1 METLPRFAARLAY
14 VAQDEALLPRVRGL
28 PWLTPFLVSL
38 LLCAG
43 LALTPAHTEAA
54 YAATELASLPV
65 GSSRVV
71 RAANDAGEIV
81 GTVGQR
87 GFLLNGGGLQEI
99 AGLPG
104 GDHSAALG
112 INNLGHV
119 VGSANIA
126 TGMRAFRSR
135 GTIGI
140 VALGTLPGDNGSVA
154 LAINDPGKAVGYSSG
169 PTGVRAVVWTPAGA
183 IQALPVLAG
192 SDSSRGLAINDGGDV
207 VGVSDTPSGPRGV
220 LWEGDAVQD
229 LGTLPGHGASEAL
242 SLNNLGDIVGSSGDP
257 EDQHHAVLWTP
268 GSAIQDLGTLP
279 DGTSS
284 RALAINDRREVVGIA
299 ETSAFLWTEQGGMQ
313 DLNELLT
320 SRFGFVLTHAV
331 AISAE
336 GVIVAVGVD
345 EATSAEQG
353 HDHDDHDLPLRIFR
367 LVPVP

>member
-14 VAQDEALLPRVRGL
+14 VAQDEALLPRLRGL
-28 PWLTPFLVSL
+28 SWLTPFLVSL

-43 LALTPAHTEAA
+43 LALTPAQTEAA

-65 GSSRVV
+65 GPRVV

-104 GDHSAALG
+104 SDQSAALG
-112 INNLGHV
+112 INNLGQV

-135 GTIGI
+135 GTTGI

-169 PTGVRAVVWTPAGA
+169 PTGVRAVVWTSAGA

-192 SDSSRGLAINDGGDV
+192 SDSSRGLAINDGGDI
-207 VGVSDTPSGPRGV
+207 VGVSDTASGPRGV

-257 EDQHHAVLWTP
+257 EDRAP
-268 GSAIQDLGTLP
+268 R
-279 DGTSS
+279 
-284 RALAINDRREVVGIA
+284 RALAVG
-299 ETSAFLWTEQGGMQ
+299 WRPHPG
-313 DLNELLT
+313 
-320 SRFGFVLTHAV
+320 SRHAPGRHLEPG
-331 AISAE
+331 AR
-336 GVIVAVGVD
+336 D
-345 EATSAEQG
+345 Q
-353 HDHDDHDLPLRIFR
+353 
-367 LVPVP
+367 